1 MKEEKSTKFN
11 LNKLQNQW
19 RVIMREGMVT
29 TIIFSSF
36 WAAQNPKSLIFSW
49 IWLANYV
56 CSNSLDFP
64 IWTPSTDHSKISNFD
79 NFSSFL
85 LNLKTM

>member
-36 WAAQNPKSLIFSW
+36 
-49 IWLANYV
+49 
-56 CSNSLDFP
+56 
-64 IWTPSTDHSKISNFD
+64 
-79 NFSSFL
+79 
-85 LNLKTM
+85 